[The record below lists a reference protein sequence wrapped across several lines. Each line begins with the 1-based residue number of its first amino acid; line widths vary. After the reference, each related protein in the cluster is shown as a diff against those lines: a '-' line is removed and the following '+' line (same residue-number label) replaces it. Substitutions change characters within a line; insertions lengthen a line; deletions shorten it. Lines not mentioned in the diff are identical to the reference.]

1 MMAIFAEWAFF
12 RSRILEGERH
22 PRRPVARAGGRLWCT
37 LLAGSG
43 DVGLIVAGGDLLNE
57 MNDAAPEFW
66 ILDAHEVFRE

>member
-1 MMAIFAEWAFF
+1 LLNGLFSGHGFWKVSDIHGA
-12 RSRILEGERH
+12 RL
-22 PRRPVARAGGRLWCT
+22 RAGGRLWCT

-57 MNDAAPEFW
+57 MNDEAPEFW